1 MLLCSLCLCGRF
13 IKMIYLASA
22 SKERRRLLKIF
33 GLRFRVMPS
42 RIKEDAKRGKLS
54 YVELVKSNALRK
66 AQEVA
71 GRVKSGIIIAADTI
85 SVQGGRIFGKPKDL
99 TDARRM
105 LKRFS
110 NKPQDVYTGIAIIDK
125 DSNRTLTDYE
135 RTRVWMDR
143 FTDKEITDYFRKVSP
158 LDKAGSYDIQG
169 RGAFFINRIDGCF
182 YNVVGLPLRK
192 LYRMLKK
199 VKSL

>member
-1 MLLCSLCLCGRF
+1 
-13 IKMIYLASA
+13 MIYLASA
-22 SKERRRLLKIF
+22 SKERKRLLKIF

-42 RIKEDAKRGKLS
+42 CIKEEAKRGKLS

-85 SVQGGRIFGKPKDL
+85 SVQGGQIFGKPKDL
-99 TDARRM
+99 TDASRM

-110 NKPQDVYTGIAIIDK
+110 GKPQDVYTGIAVIDK
-125 DSNRTLTDYE
+125 DAHKTLTDYE
-135 RTRVWMDR
+135 RTSVWMDR
-143 FTDKEITDYFRKVSP
+143 LTDKEITDYFRKVSP

-169 RGAFFINRIDGCF
+169 RGAFFISRIDGCF

-192 LYRMLKK
+192 LYRMLKRLK
-199 VKSL
+199 VIN